1 MRITLELASDVVESL
16 AAQARARE
24 VTLDVYLETVLE
36 SLSRTAAAPPDNA
49 PRVRTLRDA
58 LAVVKDDRPAP
69 RPSAPRRKK
78 TDKYY
83 H

>member
-16 AAQARARE
+16 TAQARARE

-36 SLSRTAAAPPDNA
+36 SLSRTAPALPDNA

-58 LAVVKDDRPAP
+58 LAAVKDDRPAL